1 MSSIRLPT
9 LVGLALLVG
18 LGQLVG
24 YTGAAAQERL
34 LPPVRSFELPEA
46 SPRVHGLVGRLISA
60 RRGDSRFGREHEG
73 EVVLGEN
80 FPLVSLQGG
89 RRPIVLGFGSQV
101 YGRFS
106 LTDPKSALISTDW
119 VVGINTTA
127 ALSSWALTLELYHE
141 SSHLGDEY
149 GDRFPADRLDWT
161 REVLAGWASYAAG
174 VWRFTAGA
182 SYVLDDQLR
191 LPAPGGSLGVD
202 FHGRSRRGL
211 TGQVRPIAGVFI
223 QADAATS
230 WRVSSSAKL
239 GVAFATGDSHDI
251 SLGLIAHDG
260 LSTQRQF
267 FRQESQ
273 YIGMEL
279 RFDL

>member
-1 MSSIRLPT
+1 MSSIRVSILFAVAT
-9 LVGLALLVG
+9 LLSEVS
-18 LGQLVG
+18 
-24 YTGAAAQERL
+24 AAAQERL
-34 LPPVRSFELPEA
+34 FPPIKSFELPEA
-46 SPRVHGLVGRLISA
+46 SPRVHGIVGRLLSA
-60 RRGDSRFGREHEG
+60 RRGDSRFGEEQEG

-80 FPLVSLQGG
+80 FPLVTLKGG
-89 RRPIVLGFGSQV
+89 PRPIVLGLGSQV

-106 LTDPKSALISTDW
+106 LTDSKSALISTDW

-127 ALSSWALTLELYHE
+127 ALQSWVLTLEVYHE

-161 REVLAGWASYAAG
+161 REVLATWASYAAG

-182 SYVLDDQLR
+182 SYVLLDQLD
-191 LPAPGGSLGVD
+191 LPAPAGSFGVD
-202 FHGRSRRGL
+202 FLGRSRRFL
-211 TGQVRPIAGVFI
+211 RGQVRPVAGLFSE
-223 QADAATS
+223 ASAATN
-230 WRVSSSAKL
+230 WRVSTSAKL
-239 GVAFATGDSHDI
+239 GLAFATGGNHDI

-267 FRQESQ
+267 YRQESQ
-273 YIGMEL
+273 YIGVEV

>member
-1 MSSIRLPT
+1 MSSIRALGFMGIAT
-9 LVGLALLVG
+9 LLYVAS
-18 LGQLVG
+18 
-24 YTGAAAQERL
+24 AAAQQPL
-34 LPPVRSFELPEA
+34 SPPVRSFELPEA
-46 SPRVHGLVGRLISA
+46 SPRVHGIVGRLISA
-60 RRGDSRFGREHEG
+60 RRGDSRFGEEHEG

-80 FPLVSLQGG
+80 FPLVALKGG
-89 RRPIVLGFGSQV
+89 ERPIVLGLGSQV

-119 VVGINTTA
+119 IVGINTTA
-127 ALSSWALTLELYHE
+127 LLKAWALTLEVYHE

-161 REVLAGWASYAAG
+161 REVLSGWASYMAG

-182 SYVLDDQLR
+182 SYVLDDQLD
-191 LPAPGGSLGVD
+191 LPAMAGSFGVD
-202 FHGRSRRGL
+202 FRGRSRRFLG
-211 TGQVRPIAGVFI
+211 GQVRPVAGVFT
-223 QADAATS
+223 QAQAATS
-230 WRVSSSAKL
+230 WRVSTSAKL
-239 GVAFATGDSHDI
+239 GFAFGTGGDSNDI

-273 YIGMEL
+273 YIGVEM

>member
-1 MSSIRLPT
+1 MSSIRVPAI
-9 LVGLALLVG
+9 VGLALL
-18 LGQLVG
+18 L
-24 YTGAAAQERL
+24 YHADAAAQERL
-34 LPPVRSFELPEA
+34 LPSVRSFELPEA

-60 RRGDSRFGREHEG
+60 RRGDSRFGQEQEG

-106 LTDPKSALISTDW
+106 LTDSKSALISTDW

-127 ALSSWALTLELYHE
+127 VLSAWALTLEIYHE

-149 GDRFPADRLDWT
+149 GERFPADRLDWT
-161 REVLAGWASYAAG
+161 REVLAGWASYGAG

-182 SYVLDDQLR
+182 SYVLEDQLR

-202 FHGRSRRGL
+202 YRGRSRRGL
-211 TGQVRPIAGVFI
+211 SGQVRPIAGVFI
-223 QADAATS
+223 QADAATN

-239 GVAFATGDSHDI
+239 GVAFAAGDSHDI

>member
-1 MSSIRLPT
+1 MSSIRVPAIA
-9 LVGLALLVG
+9 GLALL
-18 LGQLVG
+18 LCHA
-24 YTGAAAQERL
+24 GAAAQQRL
-34 LPPVRSFELPEA
+34 FPSVRSFELPEA
-46 SPRVHGLVGRLISA
+46 SPRVHGFVGRLISA
-60 RRGDSRFGREHEG
+60 RRGDSRFGREQEG
-73 EVVLGEN
+73 EAVLGEN
-80 FPLVSLQGG
+80 FPLVSLKGG
-89 RRPIVLGFGSQV
+89 RRPIVLGLGSQV

-106 LTDPKSALISTDW
+106 LSDSKSALISTDW
-119 VVGINTTA
+119 VVGVNTTA
-127 ALSSWALTLELYHE
+127 AIDAWALTLEVYHE

-161 REVLAGWASYAAG
+161 REVLAGWASYSAG

-191 LPAPGGSLGVD
+191 LPAPGGSFGVD
-202 FHGRSRRGL
+202 FHGRPRGAL
-211 TGQVRPIAGVFI
+211 AGSVRPIAGLFI

-239 GVAFATGDSHDI
+239 GVAFATGNTHDI
-251 SLGLIAHDG
+251 SVGLIAHDG

-267 FRQESQ
+267 FRHESQ

>member
-1 MSSIRLPT
+1 MSSIRVSLI
-9 LVGLALLVG
+9 
-18 LGQLVG
+18 LGVAIPLSAA
-24 YTGAAAQERL
+24 GAAAQERL
-34 LPPVRSFELPEA
+34 FPPVRSFELPEA
-46 SPRVHGLVGRLISA
+46 SPRVYGIVGRVISA
-60 RRGDSRFGREHEG
+60 RRGDSRFGQEHEG

-80 FPLVSLQGG
+80 FPLVTLKGG
-89 RRPIVLGFGSQV
+89 RHPVILGLGSQV

-127 ALSSWALTLELYHE
+127 ALNAWALTLEVYHE

-161 REVLAGWASYAAG
+161 REVLAGWASYATG

-182 SYVLDDQLR
+182 SYVLDDQLD
-191 LPAPGGSLGVD
+191 LPAPAGSFGVD
-202 FHGRSRRGL
+202 FHGRSRRFL
-211 TGQVRPIAGVFI
+211 TGQVRPVAGVFTE
-223 QADAATS
+223 ASAATN
-230 WRVSSSAKL
+230 WRVSTSAKL
-239 GVAFATGDSHDI
+239 GLAFATGDNHDFT
-251 SLGLIAHDG
+251 LGLIAHDG

-267 FRQESQ
+267 YRQESR
-273 YIGMEL
+273 YVGMEV

>member
-1 MSSIRLPT
+1 MSSIRVPT
-9 LVGLALLVG
+9 IVGLAVLLCHA
-18 LGQLVG
+18 
-24 YTGAAAQERL
+24 GAGAQQRL
-34 LPPVRSFELPEA
+34 FPSVRSFELPEA
-46 SPRVHGLVGRLISA
+46 SPRVHGFVGRLISA
-60 RRGDSRFGREHEG
+60 RRGDSRFGREQEG
-73 EVVLGEN
+73 EAVLGEN
-80 FPLVSLQGG
+80 FPLVSLKGG

-106 LTDPKSALISTDW
+106 LNDSKSALISTDW

-127 ALSSWALTLELYHE
+127 ALDAWALTLEVYHE

-182 SYVLDDQLR
+182 SYVLDDELR
-191 LPAPGGSLGVD
+191 LPAPGGSFGVD
-202 FHGRSRRGL
+202 FHGRTRGAL
-211 TGQVRPIAGVFI
+211 AGSVRPIAGLFL
-223 QADAATS
+223 QADAATR

-239 GVAFATGDSHDI
+239 GVAFTTGNTHDI
-251 SLGLIAHDG
+251 SVGLIAHDG

>member
-1 MSSIRLPT
+1 MSSIRVPAII
-9 LVGLALLVG
+9 GLALLFSPP
-18 LGQLVG
+18 
-24 YTGAAAQERL
+24 GAAAQERL
-34 LPPVRSFELPEA
+34 LPSVRSFELPEA

-60 RRGDSRFGREHEG
+60 RRGDSRFGQEQEG

-106 LTDPKSALISTDW
+106 LSDPKSALISTDW
-119 VVGINTTA
+119 VVGFNTTA
-127 ALSSWALTLELYHE
+127 AINSWAFTLEVYHE

-149 GDRFPADRLDWT
+149 GDRFPSDRLDWT

-174 VWRFTAGA
+174 VWRFSAGA
-182 SYVLDDQLR
+182 SYVLDDQLG
-191 LPAPGGSLGVD
+191 LPAPGGSFGVD
-202 FHGRSRRGL
+202 YHGRSRHAL
-211 TGQVRPIAGVFI
+211 AGQVRPIGGVFI
-223 QADAATS
+223 QADAATR
-230 WRVSSSAKL
+230 WRVSTSAKL
-239 GVAFATGDSHDI
+239 GVAFATGDNHDI

-273 YIGMEL
+273 YIGMEV

>member
-1 MSSIRLPT
+1 MSSIRTNVVL
-9 LVGLALLVG
+9 GLLL
-18 LGQLVG
+18 LGGVRLS
-24 YTGAAAQERL
+24 AQDRVF
-34 LPPVRSFELPEA
+34 PAVRSFELPEA
-46 SPRVHGLVGRLISA
+46 SPRVHGLVARFLVA
-60 RRGDSRFGREHEG
+60 RRGDSRFGQEHEG

-80 FPLVSLQGG
+80 FPLVTLKGG
-89 RRPIVLGFGSQV
+89 HHPLILGIGSQV

-127 ALSSWALTLELYHE
+127 VLQPWTLTLEVYHE

-161 REVLAGWASYAAG
+161 REVLAAWASYNIG
-174 VWRFTAGA
+174 VWRVTAGG

-191 LPAPGGSLGVD
+191 LPAPAGSLGVD
-202 FHGRSRRGL
+202 FHGRSRGL
-211 TGQVRPIAGVFI
+211 MAGQVRPVGGIFLEAE
-223 QADAATS
+223 QATR

-239 GVAFATGDSHDI
+239 GVAFGTRESHDI
-251 SLGLIAHDG
+251 SLAIIAHDG

-273 YIGMEL
+273 YVGLEL

>member
-1 MSSIRLPT
+1 MSSIRVPAIL
-9 LVGLALLVG
+9 GLALVLC
-18 LGQLVG
+18 Q
-24 YTGAAAQERL
+24 TGAAAQQRL
-34 LPPVRSFELPEA
+34 FPSVRSFELPEA
-46 SPRVHGLVGRLISA
+46 SPRVHGLVGRVISA
-60 RRGDSRFGREHEG
+60 RRGDSRFGQEHEG

-80 FPLVSLQGG
+80 FPLITLKGG

-106 LTDPKSALISTDW
+106 LTDSKSALISTDW

-127 ALSSWALTLELYHE
+127 AFDSWAMTLEIYHE

-161 REVLAGWASYAAG
+161 REVLTGWASYVVG
-174 VWRFTAGA
+174 VWRFSAGA
-182 SYVLDDQLR
+182 SYVLKDELR
-191 LPAPGGSLGVD
+191 LPAPGGSFGVD
-202 FHGRSRRGL
+202 FHGRSRRML
-211 TGQVRPIAGVFI
+211 AGQARPIAGLFVE
-223 QADAATS
+223 ADAATN

-239 GVAFATGDSHDI
+239 GVAFATDDTHDI
-251 SLGLIAHDG
+251 SLALIAHDG